1 MISMVRIS
9 VERRI
14 NMRMNNRSKEQ
25 SIHINEKWK
34 LERKRRQANQ
44 RGNKQIYETEGRIE
58 REEDG
63 EVWQRQQAK
72 KKRGRK
78 NELII

>member
-1 MISMVRIS
+1 
-9 VERRI
+9 
-14 NMRMNNRSKEQ
+14 MNNRSKEQ

>member
-1 MISMVRIS
+1 
-9 VERRI
+9 
-14 NMRMNNRSKEQ
+14 MRMNNRSKEQ